1 MYGRNLPKI
10 NISKRRYFIP
20 RICQSILCIN
30 SAHVNLTFCCYEMLH
45 FLWEWKNLSINQLNV
60 LYRQTYQ
67 WGLYNMFSLSITTFT
82 VKPSIKSL
90 WKLLIKTFCNNI
102 TINQIFEGYEK
113 NQKGIFQPQWTQK
126 HESLSLLTCMDVV
139 LPFLSRFYTSEC
151 FHILL
156 ICLVHDWARTR
167 LHHRKEK

>member
-1 MYGRNLPKI
+1 M
-10 NISKRRYFIP
+10 
-20 RICQSILCIN
+20 SILHFVVMKCYTSFGNEKIFR
-30 SAHVNLTFCCYEMLH
+30 SISWMFCTGKHISEGYTICC
-45 FLWEWKNLSINQLNV
+45 
-60 LYRQTYQ
+60 
-67 WGLYNMFSLSITTFT
+67 SLSITTFT
-82 VKPSIKSL
+82 VILWKPSIKSL